1 MILLYPKS
9 QNYPKKTLAP
19 VFFVNSYTSVHPS
32 PQGEEF
38 LEFAGPGGNTDC
50 NQIIMDCRHF
60 TQNLSKI
67 LFI

>member
-19 VFFVNSYTSVHPS
+19 VFF
-32 PQGEEF
+32 

-50 NQIIMDCRHF
+50 NQIIMDCRYF
-60 TQNLSKI
+60 TQNLCKI